1 MTTRAPAPGGKGGRP
16 PRLPEV
22 VAENIQSDLFDR
34 HLIVG
39 DQLPTEAAL
48 AEEYGVSRTV
58 VREAARL
65 LEQRG
70 LVDIRPGRGMVVAAL
85 DGTPIA
91 RHYSLLMRA
100 GSAAFEQLMEARFI
114 MEGDMAALAAQ
125 RRTDED
131 LAEMRESLGIAR
143 ANSDDYDACLQ
154 QDLRFHAALARASN
168 NLLLSLFSD
177 PVNACLRE
185 SYRKPWIYLARQS
198 ATISEHQA
206 ILDAIEA
213 RDPDAA
219 RTATLAHLERVNA
232 ESALLITGDAPIE
245 PESAP

>member
-1 MTTRAPAPGGKGGRP
+1 MTRTPASTPGGKKGRP

-22 VAENIQSDLFDR
+22 VAEHIQSDLLSR
-34 HLIVG
+34 RLVAG

-48 AEEYGVSRTV
+48 AEQYDVSRTV

-85 DGTPIA
+85 DGAPIA
-91 RHYSLLMRA
+91 AHYSLLLRT

-114 MEGDMAALAAQ
+114 VETDMTALAAE

-131 LAEMRESLGIAR
+131 LAEMHSALDAAR
-143 ANSDDYDACLQ
+143 RGSGDYEAFLQ
-154 QDLRFHAALARASN
+154 EDLRFHAAVARASH
-168 NLLLSLFSD
+168 NLLLALFTD

-185 SYRKPWIYLARQS
+185 SYREPLAYLARQS
-198 ATISEHQA
+198 TTLKEHEA
-206 ILDAIEA
+206 ILAAIEA
-213 RDPDAA
+213 QDAGAA
-219 RTATLAHLERVNA
+219 RAAAHAHLERVNT
-232 ESALLITGDAPIE
+232 ESTLLISGKESTAP
-245 PESAP
+245 PGR